1 MIKRDF
7 QGSLSVFE
15 RAFFSS
21 ACFFMIFAIS
31 SVSSYGAVNNEHANK
46 LVDQSYALDSKD
58 TGDLEAQAFSAE
70 ASNAPA
76 LRAGKRRVLRKKKA
90 RAPQA
95 ASTNVLDLAQDT
107 RSVSMSDVSSHI
119 NKQNI
124 LIEREMKILKKQL
137 QSSSLRKV
145 NMDFDAKLKKF
156 KEDLRARIDKFEAEW
171 VKYRDEV
178 SRINSQRE
186 SQLDREIQKFKL
198 RLTQLNNKNLSKI
211 IERLEGVDRG
221 KNGEQDDYSEIADL
235 FEESDEWGLQDSSA
249 AYDASSDGDLGACI
263 HPENALS
270 EEEAF
275 QNIIRIVSVAQ
286 KSSSKLTAI
295 LCRNALEAINSE
307 YEDFKEAT
315 AKLNKERKILSISKA
330 LGSYNLVI
338 SKLDPVY
345 GFKSLTYSDLVNHLA
360 YNNRNVPKSE
370 EVYISPEA
378 ASLKSEMN
386 DFASRIRS
394 SKDESDE
401 ELEEDVDDIEEAAE
415 AANQVPR
422 SIGEIKSPS
431 TLFAFMKTQLKEL
444 ADNYTAADKLLRAN
458 VINENIE
465 KIENFKKNYD
475 KAAST
480 NDKARAI
487 LSAKK
492 EYENIILSEY
502 PDEKEKAKEL
512 RNEKSISHEIVLK
525 VLNAVKQEGA
535 QQAL

>member
-1 MIKRDF
+1 MIRGDF
-7 QGSLSVFE
+7 QRSLEIF
-15 RAFFSS
+15 AKACFSS
-21 ACFFMIFAIS
+21 VCFITVFAIS
-31 SVSSYGAVNNEHANK
+31 NVSSNDSSENENVIEQVISGTENVELIPDDK
-46 LVDQSYALDSKD
+46 NRY
-58 TGDLEAQAFSAE
+58 F
-70 ASNAPA
+70 
-76 LRAGKRRVLRKKKA
+76 RKKQA
-90 RAPQA
+90 RVKRA
-95 ASTNVLDLAQDT
+95 ASSVLNLTKEAKC
-107 RSVSMSDVSSHI
+107 VSPSKISSHI
-119 NKQNI
+119 KKQNALMEKESKI
-124 LIEREMKILKKQL
+124 LINQLKKLSL
-137 QSSSLRKV
+137 QKRNL
-145 NMDFDAKLKKF
+145 DFEAKFKKLKQ
-156 KEDLRARIDKFEAEW
+156 DLELRLDEFEADLT
-171 VKYRDEV
+171 KYYAETSSMISHRNALLEE
-178 SRINSQRE
+178 RIE
-186 SQLDREIQKFKL
+186 SLKEKF
-198 RLTQLNNKNLSKI
+198 TQLNDQNLSKI
-211 IERLEGVDRG
+211 IGESKSLDQI
-221 KNGEQDDYSEIADL
+221 KNGEQEDYSEIGDL
-235 FEESDEWGLQDSSA
+235 FEENDEWGLQDSSA
-249 AYDASSDGDLGACI
+249 AHDASSDEELGACI

-370 EVYISPEA
+370 EVSISPEA

-394 SKDESDE
+394 SKDESDD
-401 ELEEDVDDIEEAAE
+401 ELEEDVDDIEGAAG

-422 SIGEIKSPS
+422 SVGEIKSPS

-465 KIENFKKNYD
+465 KIENFEKKYD

-535 QQAL
+535 QQTL

>member
-1 MIKRDF
+1 MVKRDF

-15 RAFFSS
+15 RAFLSS

-31 SVSSYGAVNNEHANK
+31 SVSSYDSVNNEHANE

-107 RSVSMSDVSSHI
+107 RSISMSDVSFHI

-124 LIEREMKILKKQL
+124 LIEREMEILKKQL
-137 QSSSLRKV
+137 QRSSLRKM
-145 NMDFDAKLKKF
+145 NMDFDAKLKKL
-156 KEDLRARIDKFEAEW
+156 KEDLNARIDKFEAEW

-178 SRINSQRE
+178 SRMNSQRE
-186 SQLDREIQKFKL
+186 LQLDREIQKFKL

-211 IERLEGVDRG
+211 GVDRG
-221 KNGEQDDYSEIADL
+221 KNGEQDDYSEIGDL
-235 FEESDEWGLQDSSA
+235 FEENDEWGLQDSSA
-249 AYDASSDGDLGACI
+249 AHDASSDEDLGACI

-286 KSSSKLTAI
+286 KSSSKITAI

-370 EVYISPEA
+370 EVSISPEA

-394 SKDESDE
+394 SKDELDD
-401 ELEEDVDDIEEAAE
+401 ELEEDVDDIEGAAG

-422 SIGEIKSPS
+422 SVGEIKSPS

-465 KIENFKKNYD
+465 KIENFEKKYD

-535 QQAL
+535 QQTL